1 MVQNRKAQ
9 FNYEVKDTLEAGIVL
24 TGAEVKA
31 IRDNRANLQDA
42 FVKVVGD
49 ELLLLNADIAKY
61 KYSNDPKYDA
71 KRTRKLLVHKSE
83 MYQLASKSKQWGGTL
98 IPLKIYF
105 VRGRAKLLI
114 GVARG
119 RKERD
124 KRNLQKERDLSREF
138 HREIRR
144 YMVK

>member
-138 HREIRR
+138 HREVRR

>member
-105 VRGRAKLLI
+105 TRGRAKLLV

-138 HREIRR
+138 HREVRR